1 MSDRFDNDP
10 YGPLIDQAASAY
22 NVDPSVIRAI
32 LHRESAGNP
41 NAVSNAGAGGLMQ
54 LMPGT
59 AAGLGVTDR
68 FDPAQNIDA
77 GTRYYRQMLDRFGG
91 DSELALAAYNAGPGR
106 VDRHLATGAP
116 LPAETRAYVPAV
128 MARAGQSGARQVD
141 PLSLLP
147 EDAVLIGDAAD
158 PLASLPPDAV
168 LIDDGAKP
176 AKPAENPSF
185 ASVRRGFSRFKQGAA
200 GVAADVGLLTPETA
214 AKTIAE
220 EQRYQQ
226 QIAAPKETEDAVRRM
241 NESGSVAE
249 FLSALYEQPGA
260 LLTIMGESLGQGAP
274 GMAVGSIGAFGGPVG
289 FGATQGIASGATEY
303 ASSVLQSLG
312 DAGVDLTDPNSVQ
325 AGLTDPERMAMARE
339 FAVKR
344 GVPVGLFDGLSA
356 GMAGKIMRLAG
367 GPQTLRGAIGRGLG
381 EMGLQAGAGA
391 AGEAGAQLAS
401 EGEISKPGAVAL
413 EGVAEIPGGVVET
426 GIGARVRGRERVEAV
441 APAIEEGAS
450 QESELLALPPPSQ
463 TRGGNFVMGD
473 QPEVR
478 QAQADVER
486 WAVEMDAAAEALRP
500 AKAGDRSTVEEA
512 AKVPTPEERD
522 ALVERW
528 AVARDNYMSAR
539 NRLDNLM
546 PEKPKPKG
554 VQPPDTK
561 PLLPPR
567 NLPAAYRGNEV
578 DPAMA
583 ALPPDAVLLD
593 DAGRPMQIGAT
604 EPAGLLE
611 APRGKAFGDGFEM
624 TGASEPEVQR
634 ALPRP
639 DRSGALPKPEVIAGN
654 YFTLGSRRSDLE
666 RAADLQARAAEVQAR
681 PEEVAKLQKLIDR
694 RTREMGFLQK
704 QIAAEFDPAER
715 TRKKSLFQQKNRQV
729 EEARARIEVLQ
740 PAPIG
745 PQPPAPS
752 RRIGPAEQTI
762 PAPPRPGDRVRVTN
776 TRTGAAYE
784 ATLDGERGVRTLV
797 TRDDGK
803 QLQPLT
809 GAHTIEPVRPKPVS
823 LFQFLASKGGIR
835 DQRGELRTM
844 DLHRAFVPGKGKLV
858 RPNGGLTLDR
868 ARELA
873 EEAGYLR
880 ASDRAE
886 RFGRTE
892 INDLLEA
899 LREESFGR
907 KVFPEALAPE
917 RQTPRLEDQHAMA
930 EEEAASFARS
940 IGVELNDRE
949 AAEATRLM
957 VEEGLTADDAVER
970 AMIQEGLALAQEA
983 ERGQYEGEEIPF
995 DAIQRQG
1002 SGRPGAEAAAAGRAS
1017 EREPGPA
1024 AADAGP
1030 GREAGTHERAPA
1042 AGDLSLT
1049 ETTDQGQQFLMDG
1062 VRPVTDRDRAEAGM
1076 ERPLQPKAR
1085 QKPADEGLF
1094 DVTGRGQRDLFSLR
1108 DPASPNAKRKG
1119 VQVPDWFH
1127 DWLGIARKPIQANWD
1142 GLFRKFERKSREAG
1156 THLRFTSIEDLR
1168 SHVESV
1174 LERPDFSV
1182 PATND
1187 GAHLLVRV
1195 DAPNKTTV
1203 LEVKGGPQQHQ
1214 IITAMR
1220 MDDHQVL
1227 QKLEDA
1233 RRRFGDSAVLVSP
1246 LHSGKTP
1253 EQLLVSRSLP
1263 APRDAVQPGT
1273 NNMGSSNRHGNRSD
1287 GEGALRVSPEFERAT
1302 PSIEAD
1308 LRARL
1313 KRYGIDD
1320 RIGFR
1325 LVDAIR
1331 NRRTGEEIRG
1341 ALGRYG
1347 QRVIEVATSA
1357 PDRAATLDHEAVH
1370 ALRELGLFTQKEWDA
1385 LKQAALRDDGVK
1397 MVDVRRRYRN
1407 MNLSE
1412 EALFEEAVADLFA
1425 DWQAG
1430 RRDAGPV
1437 RALLE
1442 RIRDFFAAVGQ
1453 ALRGQGFATPESVFR
1468 AIDEGR
1474 VGKRGAQEA
1483 PAGAMA
1489 EAFERQQRKEGQGE
1503 PDRFALSASEQALA
1517 DAILAGQ
1524 PSFAERWKKAFS
1536 ANKSRLGSEA
1546 VRQFVNQFEPI
1557 FEAEKRA
1564 EKKAS
1569 GKATLRDAR
1578 VSAAKMTE
1586 LAVQDS
1592 GRLESML
1599 VNGPLKWNAKEGIV
1613 ETASGIGGLMDIFK
1627 PLKNADDYK
1636 RFNLYAIA
1644 RRAKRLKAEGREN
1657 LLTDAQITEGLRLET
1672 PEFRRVFDGYQ
1683 RYNKAMLDF
1692 AVDTGVV
1699 KASARDAYASS
1710 MDYVPFYRVAEE
1722 TGELPPPATLVK
1734 LSNPDPKIRKLEG
1747 GTDKIGD
1754 LAENVIRNATALAKA
1769 GMRNEAMRRIH
1780 GVLTEIGELR
1790 NLTGADEKAGSVS
1803 FFDKGSKRHF
1813 VADDPAMMAAMAGLR
1828 PEQQAGV
1835 YKALAAFSNVLRR
1848 GVTASPG
1855 FMLANFIRDSAS
1867 AYVQT
1872 GGTLSLA
1879 NNGLTG
1885 LVRAAKKADS
1895 VKELKTIAG
1904 VGGYEFGHGARDIAA
1919 EMKRRL
1925 GVEVAI
1931 TPKSIIDKVLRP
1943 LEEVGSWTEMANRD
1957 AIYRNLLEK
1966 GAKDPKNGP
1975 SKAEAAYQ
1983 ALNLINFSR
1992 KGANQSLRFMLPLV
2006 PFLNARIQGLYRMA
2020 ETQGNTRAL
2029 KGVFVRGLL
2038 LTGVSAALYGAFG
2051 DDDAYK
2057 DAPIERKLNYYII
2070 PVGDSTVLIP
2080 KPFEFGALFSTMP
2093 EFLFDA
2099 IRKEDGADL
2108 AKAAAMTLL
2117 NTFSFNPIPQAVR
2130 PALEVYTNY
2139 DFFTGRPIEGPREQK
2154 LAPGERADAR
2164 TNAALK
2170 AVGRE
2175 ANISP
2180 MKAEHLIS
2188 GYLGTLGQM
2197 ALTGM
2202 DAVLGASGAVP
2213 SKPSGAFGSVPVIS
2227 PMIESAFGRFY
2238 REGPDAANR
2247 WVGDFYELKRQ
2258 ADETWATIRK
2268 LRQDGELER
2277 ARTMQREN
2285 LGLVAAR
2292 KQLDKMGEQIGG
2304 LSRQINEVRADDELS
2319 PTAKRQRM
2327 DALIGRRNAIARR
2340 TERVSER
2347 VKARRSAVMVADV
2360 AA

>member
-10 YGPLIDQAASAY
+10 YGPLIAQAASAY

-32 LHRESAGNP
+32 LHRESAGDP
-41 NAVSNAGAGGLMQ
+41 TAVSRAGAGGLMQ
-54 LMPGT
+54 IMPAT

-91 DSELALAAYNAGPGR
+91 DTELALAAYNAGPGR
-106 VDRHLATGAP
+106 VDQHLATGAP

-128 MARAGQSGARQVD
+128 MARAGQGGARQVD

-147 EDAVLIGDAAD
+147 EDAQIIGNEPD
-158 PLASLPPDAV
+158 PMASLPPDAV
-168 LIDDGAKP
+168 ILDGGSKVAKP
-176 AKPAENPSF
+176 EENPSF

-214 AKTIAE
+214 GKTIAD

-226 QIAAPKETEDAVRRM
+226 RIAAPKETQDAIRRM
-241 NESGSVAE
+241 SEAGSVAE

-260 LLTIMGESLGQGAP
+260 LLTIMGESLGQGGP
-274 GMAVGSIGAFGGPVG
+274 GMVAGSLGAFGGPVG
-289 FGATQGIASGATEY
+289 FGAAQGVASGATEY
-303 ASSVLQSLG
+303 ASSVLQSLA
-312 DAGVDLTDPNSVQ
+312 DSGVDLTDPKSVQ

-339 FAVKR
+339 FAAKR

-356 GMAGKIMRLAG
+356 GLAGKITRLAG
-367 GPQTLRGAIGRGLG
+367 GPSSLAGAIVRGTG
-381 EMGLQAGAGA
+381 EMAMQAGAGA

-401 EGEISKPGAVAL
+401 EGKISKPGDVAL

-426 GIGARVRGRERVEAV
+426 AIGARTHGRARQEA
-441 APAIEEGAS
+441 APARVEEGAS
-450 QESELLALPPPSQ
+450 QESEPLALPAPSQ
-463 TRGGNFVMGD
+463 TRGGDFVMGD

-478 QAQADVER
+478 QAQADIER
-486 WAVEMDAAAEALRP
+486 WATEMDAAAEALRP
-500 AKAGDRSTVEEA
+500 AKAGDRTTVEEA
-512 AKVPTPEERD
+512 AKVPTAEERD

-528 AVARDNYMSAR
+528 TAARDNYMAAR
-539 NRLDNLM
+539 NRLDNMM
-546 PEKPKPKG
+546 PEKPKPQG
-554 VQPPDTK
+554 GQPPDTN
-561 PLLPPR
+561 PPLPPH
-567 NLPAAYRGNEV
+567 NLPDAFRGESA
-578 DPAMA
+578 DPAIV

-593 DAGRPMQIGAT
+593 DAGRPAQIEGLKA
-604 EPAGLLE
+604 AGLLE
-611 APRGKAFGDGFEM
+611 PPRSVRFGEGFEM
-624 TGASEPEVQR
+624 RGSGEDPAV
-634 ALPRP
+634 
-639 DRSGALPKPEVIAGN
+639 GALPPPEVIAGN
-654 YFTLGSRRSDLE
+654 DSTLGSRRSDLE
-666 RAADLQARAAEVQAR
+666 RAADMQARSDEAAN
-681 PEEVAKLQKLIDR
+681 LQNLIDR
-694 RTREMGFLQK
+694 RTREMGALQK
-704 QIAAEFDPAER
+704 NIASEVDPGER
-715 TRKKSLFQQKNRQV
+715 KRKTDLFKQKNQQV
-729 EEARARIEVLQ
+729 EEARARLEELQ
-740 PAPIG
+740 PSPVG
-745 PQPPAPS
+745 PQPPAPT
-752 RRIGPAEQTI
+752 RRIDAAEQNA
-762 PAPPRPGDRVRVTN
+762 PAAPQPGDRVRVTN
-776 TRTGAAYE
+776 TRTGEAYE

-809 GAHTIEPVRPKPVS
+809 GAHTIEPVRPKPIS

-844 DLHRAFVPGKGKLV
+844 DLHRTFVPGKGKLV

-880 ASDRAE
+880 PSDRAE
-886 RFGRTE
+886 QFGRTE
-892 INDLLEA
+892 VNDLLDA
-899 LREESFGR
+899 MREESFGR
-907 KVFPEALAPE
+907 KVFPEAMAPE
-917 RQTPRLEDQHAMA
+917 RQAPRIEDQHAMA

-940 IGVELNDRE
+940 IGVDLNDRE

-1002 SGRPGAEAAAAGRAS
+1002 SGRPGAEAAAAGRAD

-1024 AADAGP
+1024 EADAGP
-1030 GREAGTHERAPA
+1030 GREAGARERTPA

-1049 ETTDQGQQFLMDG
+1049 ETTDQGQQILIDG
-1062 VRPVTDRDRAEAGM
+1062 VRPVTDRDRAELGM
-1076 ERPLQPKAR
+1076 AKPMQPKR
-1085 QKPADEGLF
+1085 SQKPMDDGLF
-1094 DVTGRGQRDLFSLR
+1094 DVSGRGQKDLF
-1108 DPASPNAKRKG
+1108 
-1119 VQVPDWFH
+1119 
-1127 DWLGIARKPIQANWD
+1127 
-1142 GLFRKFERKSREAG
+1142 
-1156 THLRFTSIEDLR
+1156 
-1168 SHVESV
+1168 
-1174 LERPDFSV
+1174 
-1182 PATND
+1182 
-1187 GAHLLVRV
+1187 RV
-1195 DAPNKTTV
+1195 A
-1203 LEVKGGPQQHQ
+1203 
-1214 IITAMR
+1214 
-1220 MDDHQVL
+1220 
-1227 QKLEDA
+1227 
-1233 RRRFGDSAVLVSP
+1233 
-1246 LHSGKTP
+1246 
-1253 EQLLVSRSLP
+1253 
-1263 APRDAVQPGT
+1263 
-1273 NNMGSSNRHGNRSD
+1273 
-1287 GEGALRVSPEFERAT
+1287 PEFERAT

-1308 LRARL
+1308 LRGRL

-1320 RIGFR
+1320 RVGFR

-1370 ALRELGLFTQKEWDA
+1370 ALRELGLFTPKEWEA
-1385 LKQAALRDDGVK
+1385 LKQAALRDDAVK
-1397 MVDVRRRYRN
+1397 MVDVRRRYRT

-1412 EALFEEAVADLFA
+1412 DALFEEAVADLFA

-1453 ALRGQGFATPESVFR
+1453 ALRGQGFATPEAVFR
-1468 AIDEGR
+1468 SIDEGR
-1474 VGKRGAQEA
+1474 VGRRGAQEA

-1489 EAFERQQRKEGQGE
+1489 EAFERQQRKQWQGE
-1503 PDRFALSASEQALA
+1503 PDRFALAPNEQALA
-1517 DAILAGQ
+1517 DAILAEH
-1524 PSFAERWKKAFS
+1524 PSFAERAKKALFGNRS
-1536 ANKSRLGSEA
+1536 GLSSEA
-1546 VRQFVNQFEPI
+1546 VRQMVNQFQPI
-1557 FEAEKRA
+1557 FDAEMRA
-1564 EKKAS
+1564 EKAAGRQAK
-1569 GKATLRDAR
+1569 LRDAR

-1613 ETASGIGGLMDIFK
+1613 ETASGIGGLMDVFK

-1657 LLTDAQITEGLRLET
+1657 LLTDAQITEGLKLET
-1672 PEFRRVFDGYQ
+1672 PEFRKVFDGYQ
-1683 RYNKAMLDF
+1683 RFNKAMLDF

-1699 KASARDAYASS
+1699 KASARDAYAGS

-1722 TGELPPPATLVK
+1722 TGELPPPATLAK

-1780 GVLTEIGELR
+1780 GVLTEIGEVR
-1790 NLTGADEKAGSVS
+1790 NLTSRDEKAGSVS
-1803 FFDKGSKRHF
+1803 FFDKGAKRHF
-1813 VADDPAMMAAMAGLR
+1813 IAEDPAMMAAMAGLR
-1828 PEQQAGV
+1828 PEQHAGI
-1835 YKALAAFSNVLRR
+1835 YKALASFSNVLRR

-1925 GVEVAI
+1925 GIEVAT
-1931 TPKSIIDKVLRP
+1931 TPKGILDKILRP
-1943 LEEVGSWTEMANRD
+1943 LEEVGSWTEVANRD

-1983 ALNLINFSR
+1983 ALNLLNFSR

-2006 PFLNARIQGLYRMA
+2006 PFLNARIQGLYRLG

-2029 KGVFVRGLL
+2029 KGVFVRGML

-2057 DAPIERKLNYYII
+2057 DAPIERKLNYYIV

-2099 IRKEDGADL
+2099 VRKQDGGDL
-2108 AKAAAMTLL
+2108 AKATAMTFL
-2117 NTFSFNPIPQAVR
+2117 NTFQFNPIPQAVR

-2139 DFFTGRPIEGPREQK
+2139 NFFTDRPIEGPREQK
-2154 LAPGERADAR
+2154 IAPGERADAR

-2175 ANISP
+2175 TNISP
-2180 MKAEHLIS
+2180 MKAEHLVS

-2197 ALTGM
+2197 ALAGM

-2213 SKPSGAFGSVPVIS
+2213 SKPAGAFGSTPVIS

-2238 REGPDAANR
+2238 KEGPDASNR
-2247 WVGDFYELKRQ
+2247 WVGDFYDLKHR

-2268 LRQDGELER
+2268 LRQDGEVER
-2277 ARTMQREN
+2277 ARSMQREN
-2285 LGLVAAR
+2285 AGLVAAR

-2319 PTAKRQRM
+2319 PGAKRQRM
-2327 DALIGRRNAIARR
+2327 DQLISRRNAIARR
-2340 TERVSER
+2340 TERVLER
-2347 VKARRSAVMVADV
+2347 IKARRSGVMAQDE

>member
-41 NAVSNAGAGGLMQ
+41 NAVSGAGAGGLMQ

-168 LIDDGAKP
+168 LIEDGAKP

-226 QIAAPKETEDAVRRM
+226 QIAAPPETQDAVRRM
-241 NESGSVAE
+241 NEAGSVAE

-260 LLTIMGESLGQGAP
+260 LLTIMGESLGQGGP
-274 GMAVGSIGAFGGPVG
+274 GMAVGSLGAFGGPAS
-289 FGATQGIASGATEY
+289 FGATQGVASGATEY
-303 ASSVLQSLG
+303 ASSVLQSLA
-312 DAGVDLTDPNSVQ
+312 DSGVDLTDPKSVQ

-426 GIGARVRGRERVEAV
+426 GIGARVRGQERVEAV

-450 QESELLALPPPSQ
+450 QESEPLALPAPR
-463 TRGGNFVMGD
+463 TKGDGFVMGD

-478 QAQADVER
+478 QAQADVQR
-486 WAVEMDAAAEALRP
+486 WSDEMDAVQQAM
-500 AKAGDRSTVEEA
+500 TA
-512 AKVPTPEERD
+512 AKTPEERE

-528 AVARDNYMSAR
+528 TAARESYTAAR
-539 NRLDNLM
+539 NRIDNLM
-546 PEKPKPKG
+546 PERAAPEG
-554 VQPPDTK
+554 VQPP
-561 PLLPPR
+561 PANEPLPPR
-567 NLPAAYRGNEV
+567 NLPDIYRGETA

-593 DAGRPMQIGAT
+593 DAGRPVRIEGAKT
-604 EPAGLLE
+604 AGLLE
-611 APRGKAFGDGFEM
+611 APRGKTFGDGFEM
-624 TGASEPEVQR
+624 TGAGKPEAQR
-634 ALPRP
+634 ALPRL
-639 DRSGALPKPEVIAGN
+639 DRTGALPAPEVIAGN
-654 YFTLGSRRSDLE
+654 DFTLGSRRSDLE
-666 RAADLQARAAEVQAR
+666 RAAGMQARSEEAAN
-681 PEEVAKLQKLIDR
+681 LQKLIDR
-694 RTREMGFLQK
+694 RTREMGALQK
-704 QIAAEFDPAER
+704 QIASEPNTAER
-715 TRKKSLFQQKNRQV
+715 KRKTDLFRQKNRQV
-729 EEARARIEVLQ
+729 EEARVRLEELQ
-740 PAPIG
+740 PAPVG
-745 PQPPAPS
+745 PQPAAPS
-752 RRIGPAEQTI
+752 LRQTD
-762 PAPPRPGDRVRVTN
+762 PTGQTATPRPGDRVRVTN
-776 TRTGAAYE
+776 TRTGEAYE

-1017 EREPGPA
+1017 ERESGPA
-1024 AADAGP
+1024 EADAGP
-1030 GREAGTHERAPA
+1030 GREAGTRERAPA

-1062 VRPVTDRDRAEAGM
+1062 VRPVTDRDRAEVGM

-1094 DVTGRGQRDLFSLR
+1094 DMAGRGQRDLFSLR
-1108 DPASPNAKRKG
+1108 DPASPSPKRKG

-1227 QKLEDA
+1227 QKVEDA

-1263 APRDAVQPGT
+1263 APRDAVQPGS
-1273 NNMGSSNRHGNRSD
+1273 NNMGSSSSRGNRSD
-1287 GEGALRVSPEFERAT
+1287 GEGALRVSPEFERAS

-1313 KRYGIDD
+1313 KRYGIDN
-1320 RIGFR
+1320 RVGFR

-1370 ALRELGLFTQKEWDA
+1370 ALRELGLFTPKEWEA

-1412 EALFEEAVADLFA
+1412 EALFEEAIADLFA

-1442 RIRDFFAAVGQ
+1442 RIRDFLAAVGQ

-1474 VGKRGAQEA
+1474 IGKRGGREA

-1524 PSFAERWKKAFS
+1524 PSFAERAKKALFGNRS
-1536 ANKSRLGSEA
+1536 GIGSEA
-1546 VRQFVNQFEPI
+1546 VRQLVNQFEPI

-1564 EKKAS
+1564 EKAAGRQAK
-1569 GKATLRDAR
+1569 LRDAR

-1613 ETASGIGGLMDIFK
+1613 ETASGIGGLMGIFK

-1657 LLTDAQITEGLRLET
+1657 LLTDAQIREGMALET
-1672 PEFRRVFDGYQ
+1672 PEFRQVFDGYQ
-1683 RYNKAMLDF
+1683 RFNKAMLDF

-1722 TGELPPPATLVK
+1722 TGELPPPATLAK

-1780 GVLTEIGELR
+1780 GVLTEINEVR

-1813 VADDPAMMAAMAGLR
+1813 VANDPALMAAMAGLR

-1835 YKALAAFSNVLRR
+1835 YKALATFSNVLRR

-1931 TPKSIIDKVLRP
+1931 TPKSIIDKALRP
-1943 LEEVGSWTEMANRD
+1943 LEEVGSWTEVANRD
-1957 AIYRNLLEK
+1957 AIYRNLLER
-1966 GAKDPKNGP
+1966 GE

-1983 ALNLINFSR
+1983 ALNLLNFSR

-2029 KGVFVRGLL
+2029 KGVFLRGLL

-2057 DAPIERKLNYYII
+2057 DAPIERRLNYYII

-2180 MKAEHLIS
+2180 MKAEHLIG

-2213 SKPSGAFGSVPVIS
+2213 SKPSGAFGSAPVIS

-2247 WVGDFYELKRQ
+2247 WVGDFYELKRK

-2268 LRQDGELER
+2268 LRQDGEVER
-2277 ARTMQREN
+2277 ARSMQHEN
-2285 LGLVAAR
+2285 IGLVAAR

-2327 DALIGRRNAIARR
+2327 DALISRRNAIARR
-2340 TERVSER
+2340 TERVLER
-2347 VKARRSAVMVADV
+2347 IKSRRPAVMVADE